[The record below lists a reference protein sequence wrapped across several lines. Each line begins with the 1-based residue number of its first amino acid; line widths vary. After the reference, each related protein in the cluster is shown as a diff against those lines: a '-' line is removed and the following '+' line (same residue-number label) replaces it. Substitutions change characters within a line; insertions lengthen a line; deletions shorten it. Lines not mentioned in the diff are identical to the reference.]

1 MSKTEFQKKI
11 EKSPQGALIAFCDQ
25 RHLDHTGGR
34 EALIAKLVA
43 YEEAKATESEPEP
56 VVEPPATE
64 PEPETPPAAE
74 PTELPSE
81 D

>member
-34 EALIAKLVA
+34 EALIARLVA
-43 YEEAKATESEPEP
+43 YEKAK
-56 VVEPPATE
+56 ATE
-64 PEPETPPAAE
+64 PEPKDE
-74 PTELPSE
+74 PEPEEPEPEPEPGPEPES
-81 D
+81 